1 MILTVIED
9 PMSQKVVFSIIE
21 SPLHP
26 NFVNLYQSLD
36 IKNVQFNSMR
46 KALSQLKKQKPDYVV
61 AEFFYGYGNNYAGVN
76 VSNLDVFLCSLQK
89 YAPEAKVIV
98 MVEKEE
104 RQHVSKLADLFI
116 LHAVLQHPVSA
127 EELSEQLA

>member
-1 MILTVIED
+1 MN
-9 PMSQKVVFSIIE
+9 QKVVFSIIE

-26 NFVNLYQSLD
+26 DFTRLYHSLN
-36 IKNVQFNSMR
+36 IENVQFNSMR
-46 KALSQLKKQKPDYVV
+46 KALSHLKKQKPDFVV
-61 AEFFYGYGNNYAGVN
+61 AEFFYGYGNTYAGVN

-104 RQHVSKLADLFI
+104 RKHVSKLAELFT
-116 LHAVLQHPVSA
+116 LHAVLQQPVSPQV
-127 EELSEQLA
+127 LSEKLL